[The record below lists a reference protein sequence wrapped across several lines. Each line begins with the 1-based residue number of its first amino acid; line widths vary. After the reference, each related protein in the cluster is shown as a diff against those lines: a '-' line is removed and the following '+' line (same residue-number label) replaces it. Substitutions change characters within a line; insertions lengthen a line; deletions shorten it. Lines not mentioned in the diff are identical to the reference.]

1 MIFSFA
7 GHALDTD
14 RRVLTRGGQEVA
26 IEPQV
31 FDVLRVLVENAGA
44 VVSKDHLIEAVWGGR
59 IVSEASISSRI
70 NAARTAVGDSGKDQ
84 RVIRTV
90 QRRGFEL
97 VAPVETGRHPETRE
111 TTELRQTIRYTSSP
125 DGTNIAWSSAGRG
138 EGLLYCWHHLS
149 HLEKDWSSSLLA
161 PGLWQLASGFR
172 LVRYDVRGSGLSD
185 PIRDGTT
192 MDRHVEDLLA
202 VADAAGLERF
212 PIVALLQNTAVAI
225 RFAARYPDRVSRLV
239 LHNAYVR
246 GRAIRENATEQPEHD
261 PFIALL
267 DSGGWGDP
275 ENPFMRA
282 WATMVV
288 PGASTKDT
296 TELIRLIANAGS
308 PHDALVQRDLIDRLD
323 MTGDLANVSCPTLV
337 IHARLCG
344 IHPASEGRRVAA
356 GIPDAE
362 FLELDSASTVFFATD
377 PVFDR
382 LQEATLGFLADG

>member
-7 GHALDTD
+7 GHVLDTD
-14 RRVLTRGGQEVA
+14 RRVLTRGGQDVA

-31 FDVLRVLVENAGA
+31 FDVLRVLVENTGA
-44 VVSKDHLIEAVWGGR
+44 VVSKDELIDAVWSGR

-70 NAARTAVGDSGKDQ
+70 NAARTAVGDTGKDQ

-97 VAPVETGRHPETRE
+97 VAPVETGARPVRE
-111 TTELRQTIRYTSSP
+111 TTELRQKIRYASSS
-125 DGTNIAWSSAGRG
+125 DGTNIAWSSAGQG
-138 EGLLYCWHHLS
+138 EDLLFCWHHLS
-149 HLEKDWSSSLLA
+149 HLEKDWSSDILA
-161 PGLWQLASGFR
+161 PGLRDLASRFR

-192 MDRHVEDLLA
+192 MDGHVDDLLA

-246 GRAIRENATEQPEHD
+246 GRAIRENATEKPRHD

-288 PGASTKDT
+288 PGASPEDT
-296 TELIRLIANAGS
+296 TELIELIANAGS
-308 PHDALVQRDLIDRLD
+308 PQDALVQRDLIDRLD
-323 MTGDLANVSCPTLV
+323 MTGDLANVQCPTLV

-344 IHPASEGRRVAA
+344 IHPVSEGRRVAA

-362 FLELDSASTVFFATD
+362 FLELDSASTVFFAAD
-377 PVFDR
+377 PVFER
-382 LQEATLGFLADG
+382 LQEATLAFLAEA

>member
-1 MIFSFA
+1 M
-7 GHALDTD
+7 
-14 RRVLTRGGQEVA
+14 
-26 IEPQV
+26 
-31 FDVLRVLVENAGA
+31 
-44 VVSKDHLIEAVWGGR
+44 
-59 IVSEASISSRI
+59 
-70 NAARTAVGDSGKDQ
+70 
-84 RVIRTV
+84 IRTV

-97 VAPVETGRHPETRE
+97 VAPVGTGSRQVGRV
-111 TTELRQTIRYTSSP
+111 TEDLRQTIRYTRSA
-125 DGTNIAWSSAGRG
+125 DGTNIAWSSAGQG
-138 EGLLYCWHHLS
+138 ADLLYCWHHLS
-149 HLEKDWSSSLLA
+149 HLEKDWSSSILA
-161 PGLWQLASGFR
+161 PGLRDLACRYR
-172 LVRYDVRGSGLSD
+172 LVRYDVRGAGLSD

-192 MDRHVEDLLA
+192 MDGHVDDLLA

-246 GRAIRENATEQPEHD
+246 GRAIRENATEKPSHD

-288 PGASTKDT
+288 PGATPEDT
-296 TELIRLIANAGS
+296 TELIEVIANAGS
-308 PHDALVQRDLIDRLD
+308 PGDALVQRDLIDRLD
-323 MTGDLANVSCPTLV
+323 MTGDLANVRCPTLV

-344 IHPASEGRRVAA
+344 IHPVSEGRRVAA

-362 FLELDSASTVFFATD
+362 FLELDSASTVFFAAD

-382 LQEATLGFLADG
+382 LQEATLGFLAEV